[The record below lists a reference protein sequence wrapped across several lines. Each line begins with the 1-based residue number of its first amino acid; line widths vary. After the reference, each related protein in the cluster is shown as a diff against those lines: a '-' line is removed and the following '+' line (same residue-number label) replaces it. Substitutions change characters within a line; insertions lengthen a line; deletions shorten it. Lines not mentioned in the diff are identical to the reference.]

1 MLIKGLMTCK
11 PWFGECICPM
21 VLTMNLRPLGLAASA
36 VACLLAFGAVSG
48 STPPDVVS
56 VRALRPV
63 NYFVM
68 HQDFV
73 GRADELRSPQ
83 DARDTQMRIVQGLA
97 DSRCVSMVS
106 INPPDHYFKAAFFRI
121 VLAKRLD
128 EQRFRDDA
136 TFCIEAGLEK
146 SQQWGL
152 EAVSFRSRSFPDH
165 YIRHRDGELRL
176 EARENT
182 PDYRASATFFIV
194 PQAQYGEFLQG
205 GTWNFR

>member
-1 MLIKGLMTCK
+1 
-11 PWFGECICPM
+11 
-21 VLTMNLRPLGLAASA
+21 MNLRPLGLAASA
-36 VACLLAFGAVSG
+36 LACLMGFGSAAA
-48 STPPDVVS
+48 TPPPEVVS

-68 HQDFV
+68 HQGFV
-73 GRADELRSPQ
+73 GRAGELRSAR
-83 DARDTQMRIVQGLA
+83 DARDTRVRIVQGLA
-97 DSRCVSMVS
+97 DPGCVSLVS
-106 INPPDHYFKAAFFRI
+106 IDPPDHYLKAAFFRI

-128 EQRFRDDA
+128 EQRFREDA
-136 TFCIEAGLEK
+136 TFCIETGLEK
-146 SQQWGL
+146 TQQWGRD
-152 EAVSFRSRSFPDH
+152 AVSFRSRSFPDR

-176 EARENT
+176 DTREDT